1 MALSRPRAKVTLD
14 GTSLSS
20 AEAALA
26 RATVSLSAAGSHDRV
41 ELWLWSSTK
50 LSSAGAGSTLSLAL
64 GEDGSESDVFS
75 GEVTEVRASADGL
88 YLEALAST
96 IKLSRARKS
105 QTYLSQSVADIV
117 RDLASDVGI
126 DEVQGDTQ
134 LDAYSVDDRRNVWMH
149 LLDLARLVGADV
161 SASAAGELR
170 FVPPRTGSA
179 DAKLRYGADLLWWS
193 VGGAPQPD
201 APDVAAQGAGSE
213 SGADKWHWIKREPS
227 FVNGQGAPL
236 LVVPALRTRD
246 AAETMAQA
254 LSDRAARAATQGSV
268 AVRGNPDL
276 RPGDLVEL
284 SDLPSGD
291 PGTLRVLDVV
301 HVLDGRRGF
310 ATSLRVEG
318 AGS

>member
-1 MALSRPRAKVTLD
+1 VTLD

-50 LSSAGAGSTLSLAL
+50 LSSASAGSTLSLAL

-75 GEVTEVRASADGL
+75 GEITEVRASADGL

-134 LDAYSVDDRRNVWMH
+134 LDAYTVDDRRNVWMH

-161 SASAAGELR
+161 GASAAGELR

-201 APDVAAQGAGSE
+201 APDVAAHGAGSE

-227 FVNGQGAPL
+227 FVNGSGSPV

-246 AAETMAQA
+246 GAETMAQA